1 MEIKAKK
8 INNIIVLDL
17 AGKIDADSATF
28 IEIIGQCVHD
38 GYTDILCNLE
48 SVDFID
54 YTGISA
60 IVIAYKEVVNNNGRM
75 KFAHIPAHLSKVFS
89 VAGLDQIMDIYATEE
104 LALSSF
110 EESQA
115 LEKISKLQLRRR
127 FKRLPLGIKIEARS
141 KNNKNHPVF
150 LGSLL
155 NLSGIGA
162 YIYGEHNFTIKD
174 ELTIKIKIPPK
185 NTEINIEAQIVWLP
199 DKQIQHQIYPGM
211 GIIFHKISSEDQRRL
226 LEFID
231 KNLARSAKDNS

>member
-1 MEIKAKK
+1 MEIKARK

-17 AGKIDADSATF
+17 AGKIDANSATF

-54 YTGISA
+54 YTGVSA
-60 IVIAYKEVVNNNGRM
+60 IVIAYKEVVNNKGRM
-75 KFAHIPAHLSKVFS
+75 KFAHIPAHLTKIFS
-89 VAGLDQIMDIYATEE
+89 VAGLDQIMDIHATEE
-104 LALSSF
+104 SALNSF
-110 EESQA
+110 EEGQT

-127 FKRLPLGIKIEARS
+127 FKRMPLGIKIEARA
-141 KNNKNHPVF
+141 KNNKDYPVF
-150 LGSLL
+150 IGSLL

-162 YIYGEHNFTIKD
+162 YIYGNHDFKIED
-174 ELTIKIKIPPK
+174 ELTLGLKFSPK
-185 NTEINIEAQIVWLP
+185 DTEITIEAQVVWLP

-211 GIIFHKISSEDQRRL
+211 GVIFHKISSSDQRKL

-231 KNLARSAKDNS
+231 KNLTHSDTDTA